1 MKKIDEKKYGL
12 LTAIDYKGSRGARVT
27 YWCMFT
33 FLILLCII
41 SVVPVLYAFLSGF
54 KELDEFYST
63 NIKLLPNKIE
73 FSKMIGIINELNL
86 GRSFINSMIL
96 FAIAW
101 FGNVIVG
108 GLAGYT
114 ISRLKPRG
122 GNFLFKLML
131 WTLMMPGTLTMVPL
145 FMTWADFP
153 IIHMSYINTFVP
165 FVVSAWANIFDIL
178 MFKNFF
184 DGIPDSFIESAKLDG
199 CGNVGIFLK
208 IVFPLS
214 MPIISTISIFSFTA
228 SWNNFMGPFLYLKD
242 PKLAP
247 VALKLYN
254 TVSAYT
260 EPKQL
265 LTSFIVMLPTLVV
278 FLLFSKKILS
288 NDMSAGIKE

>member
-1 MKKIDEKKYGL
+1 MKKINEKKYGL
-12 LTAIDYKGSRGARVT
+12 LTPVDYKGSLSVKIT
-27 YWCMFT
+27 YWCMFA

-41 SVVPVLYAFLSGF
+41 SIVPVLYAFLSGF

-63 NIKLLPNKIE
+63 NIKFFPNKIDL
-73 FSKMIGIINELNL
+73 SKMKGIISELKL

-96 FAIAW
+96 FAITW

-114 ISRLKPRG
+114 ISKLRPRG

-165 FVVSAWANIFDIL
+165 FTVSAWANIFDIL

-184 DGIPDSFIESAKLDG
+184 DGIPDSFMESARLDG

-214 MPIISTISIFSFTA
+214 MPIISTISIFSFSA

-242 PKLAP
+242 PKFAP

-254 TVSAYT
+254 TISAFT

-265 LTSFIVMLPTLVV
+265 LTSFIVMLPTLFV
-278 FLLFSKKILS
+278 FLLFSRKILS